1 MNFLIE
7 ILINIIDKIY
17 HQRKIFAQLKK
28 LNISSVIDVGAH
40 KGEFLSYL
48 LTIKRVKEI
57 HAFEPQKKIFDI
69 LNLSFG
75 KNKKIFL
82 NNKALSNKNATRKM
96 YVNSL
101 SSTSTFSKINKSSS
115 WFKFKNFILNKKNSF
130 QKIKKIKT
138 IKLDDYFKIRNMKK
152 VDLLKIDTE
161 GHELNVLNGAL
172 KVFDKNKIKYLL
184 IEVHYSDMYKNYKS
198 TEIHSFL
205 KNKNFKLLKRFKYPF
220 LKFED
225 QLYVNIKA

>member
-1 MNFLIE
+1 
-7 ILINIIDKIY
+7 
-17 HQRKIFAQLKK
+17 
-28 LNISSVIDVGAH
+28 
-40 KGEFLSYL
+40 
-48 LTIKRVKEI
+48 
-57 HAFEPQKKIFDI
+57 
-69 LNLSFG
+69 
-75 KNKKIFL
+75 
-82 NNKALSNKNATRKM
+82 
-96 YVNSL
+96 
-101 SSTSTFSKINKSSS
+101 
-115 WFKFKNFILNKKNSF
+115 
-130 QKIKKIKT
+130 
-138 IKLDDYFKIRNMKK
+138 MKK